1 MLEATDEMESLGVYT
16 EASNGGAIATLIEK
30 VQNLFKSIREWFSKH
45 FGKKKLPKNA
55 TIKMKQSEI
64 DKIEKEHKFAKKLKS
79 GIKNPKNW
87 AILISAG
94 SAIGLGVAAG
104 KMHKKNKGLEKEVE
118 VGAQKVA
125 DLQSKLA
132 ETENT
137 LASTDYM
144 LDTLS
149 DQLDAEKGKRRAAE
163 TNAAKAKVDMEKTK
177 EENKTLKGAF
187 KSAKR
192 EAKRQQKYWMNS
204 WNRAYSR
211 LYDAN
216 KENEKLKEEN
226 ANLTKML
233 QTLQAAGNSNLEN
246 AKKINEKIDK
256 AMPTQ
261 PASSKEKSSK
271 SNKETD
277 TSNIA
282 SKEDIEKYSGDGKGL
297 SSTFGDKIQAAMNKA
312 EKKVSNK
319 EIKPTKEST
328 NEIMTKY
335 NKLVSDI
342 KSDKLNHGE
351 YRNARA
357 TFRQELQALITNKTI
372 SKSKANELLHG
383 ITDAWDGK

>member
-1 MLEATDEMESLGVYT
+1 MYFEDLEIALANVECDKAALMLEATDEMESLGVYT

-30 VQNLFKSIREWFSKH
+30 VQNLFKSIRDWFSKH
-45 FGKKKLPKNA
+45 FGKKKVPNNA

-132 ETENT
+132 DTEKNYQDAAKEIEV
-137 LASTDYM
+137 LSQKNEI
-144 LDTLS
+144 LDNENKKVKNALEKEKK
-149 DQLDAEKGKRRAAE
+149 DRHNEVHELLDDLNAAE
-163 TNAAKAKVDMEKTK
+163 D
-177 EENKTLKGAF
+177 
-187 KSAKR
+187 
-192 EAKRQQKYWMNS
+192 EAKNVSVLRRK
-204 WNRAYSR
+204 
-211 LYDAN
+211 
-216 KENEKLKEEN
+216 NEKLTATV
-226 ANLTKML
+226 ANLTKIL

-256 AMPTQ
+256 ATPVQ
-261 PASSKEKSSK
+261 SESPKKKSSK

-277 TSNIA
+277 TSNTA

-297 SSTFGDKIQAAMNKA
+297 TSTFADKLQAAMNKA

-319 EIKPTKEST
+319 
-328 NEIMTKY
+328 
-335 NKLVSDI
+335 
-342 KSDKLNHGE
+342 
-351 YRNARA
+351 
-357 TFRQELQALITNKTI
+357 
-372 SKSKANELLHG
+372 
-383 ITDAWDGK
+383 